1 MNLREL
7 AELRYETGYVFENG
21 TVFYETLGDERA
33 AGLLKALQVN
43 GYRIARSGHRQ
54 GRGLA
59 IEPEGSS
66 TNLLA
71 KSGPL
76 GTPLGGLPRNP

>member
-43 GYRIARSGHRQ
+43 GYRIARKWASARQGVGHRT
-54 GRGLA
+54 RGLQHKFA
-59 IEPEGSS
+59 
-66 TNLLA
+66 
-71 KSGPL
+71 
-76 GTPLGGLPRNP
+76 R